1 MSVDSIKIK
10 IHVLVNSDAKN
21 YLESQERLF
30 LSSLLKNLENEYQ
43 INEKEIQQ
51 FQRIYG
57 KYRKYVS

>member
-10 IHVLVNSDAKN
+10 IHILVNSEAKN

-30 LSSLLKNLENEYQ
+30 LSSLLKDLENDSE
-43 INEKEIQQ
+43 IKEKEIQH
-51 FQRIYG
+51 FQGIYH

>member
-1 MSVDSIKIK
+1 MSLDSVKIK

-30 LSSLLKNLENEYQ
+30 LSSLLKNLEKEYEM
-43 INEKEIQQ
+43 NEKEIQH
-51 FQRIYG
+51 FQKIYD